1 MKVFIMRHGEAEVVA
16 SSDEARHLTEY
27 GRKQSISQGQWLK
40 THLNLT
46 ALSVQKVIVSP
57 YVRAQETFE
66 LVNSGL
72 DNILNDVEAWSGI
85 TPYGNA
91 TLVADYLSVLQEQG
105 IESVLLVSH
114 LPLVGSIVSEL
125 YGKRN
130 PISFYP
136 STIVQIDWNGE
147 KGMIET
153 YRYPKEN
160 S

>member
-72 DNILNDVEAWSGI
+72 DNILNDVETWSGI
-85 TPYGNA
+85 Y
-91 TLVADYLSVLQEQG
+91 TLRECDA
-105 IESVLLVSH
+105 
-114 LPLVGSIVSEL
+114 GSRLFIC
-125 YGKRN
+125 
-130 PISFYP
+130 FA
-136 STIVQIDWNGE
+136 
-147 KGMIET
+147 ET
-153 YRYPKEN
+153 RG
-160 S
+160 